1 MSLIGGSI
9 PGTNRYKKE
18 QKKKKENEAKK
29 LKNTQS
35 RSLTKKEQKTYEA
48 SLKKGK
54 TYTAA
59 QLRFKQRQAKGLSG
73 LTGGKKGE
81 TVAEYRARQKKSM
94 RDSAK
99 ERTKK
104 FQEAKKEKLK
114 VKTDKPLSNWEK
126 RRKSRSGR
134 R

>member
-1 MSLIGGSI
+1 MANKNVRGESLKYS
-9 PGTNRYKKE
+9 KE
-18 QKKKKENEAKK
+18 KKKKENEAKK

-59 QLRFKQRQAKGLSG
+59 QLRFKQREAKGLSG

-81 TVAEYRARQKKSM
+81 TVAEYRARQKKSVQ
-94 RDSAK
+94 DSAT
-99 ERTKK
+99 ERNKK
-104 FQEAKKEKLK
+104 FQKAKKEKLK
-114 VKTDKPLSNWEK
+114 VKTDKPLSYWEK
-126 RRKSRSGR
+126 RRKSRSGGR
-134 R
+134 